1 MYPNRFHNENL
12 AHVINRQGLLTCA
25 ITHCCNTMVIVRGC
39 KYLHKTLKNKN
50 ARDGI
55 IKGRHITSL
64 ITVHCYLYM
73 YHRLNVLPDKKMYE
87 YFCLERMKR
96 LPESPVSAL
105 AFANLFF
112 PNLNVCIQHYIVN
125 GSICLTKKTIHN
137 FTLFDFS
144 CCCVLTT
151 CNFMRDV
158 EYIRTQ
164 SYFSAHS

>member
-1 MYPNRFHNENL
+1 
-12 AHVINRQGLLTCA
+12 
-25 ITHCCNTMVIVRGC
+25 
-39 KYLHKTLKNKN
+39 
-50 ARDGI
+50 
-55 IKGRHITSL
+55 
-64 ITVHCYLYM
+64 M
-73 YHRLNVLPDKKMYE
+73 YHRLNVLPGKKMYE

-137 FTLFDFS
+137 FIAFDFS
-144 CCCVLTT
+144 CYYVLTT

-158 EYIRTQ
+158 EYIWTQ
-164 SYFSAHS
+164 SYFFAHS